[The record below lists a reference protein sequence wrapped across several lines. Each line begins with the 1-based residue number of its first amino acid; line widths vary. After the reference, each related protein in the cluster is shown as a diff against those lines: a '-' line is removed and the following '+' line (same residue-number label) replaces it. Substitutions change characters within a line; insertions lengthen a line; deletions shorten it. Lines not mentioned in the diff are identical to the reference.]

1 MSNWLI
7 NNEAP
12 YSQVM
17 GSDQWSGKQ
26 SQVPLN
32 PASLNHITSI
42 PTSVNNVSTSMG
54 NTTMPTTTGNF
65 TISPLATSAPIK
77 MSPNPFMTTITSSAG
92 VYTPAPLGQQ
102 NPANVRTTPTS
113 ARVEA
118 KMYTPGITNSAT
130 PIPAANS
137 TTIKPVSENFGQRA
151 EGLQQLTQQVASLPN
166 EFEDNTPTPTHI
178 KSAYTIN
185 TPTPIKA
192 AYTIN
197 TPTTKKH
204 QVPHKT
210 PIPTT
215 VSTTNPTA
223 YVTPSPTLS
232 STPY

>member
-42 PTSVNNVSTSMG
+42 PTSMSNVSTSMG

-137 TTIKPVSENFGQRA
+137 TTIKPVSENF
-151 EGLQQLTQQVASLPN
+151 
-166 EFEDNTPTPTHI
+166 EDNTPTPTHI

>member
-137 TTIKPVSENFGQRA
+137 TTIKPVSENF
-151 EGLQQLTQQVASLPN
+151 
-166 EFEDNTPTPTHI
+166 EDNTPTPTHI

-197 TPTTKKH
+197 TPTPKKH